1 MRLPFRRHSIS
12 SRIATL
18 AQLLIDRQ
26 QKLAV
31 AESCTGGWLAKV
43 CTDLSGS
50 SIWFECGFV
59 SYSNEAKQA
68 MLGVPETIIA
78 EFGAVSEQTVIAMAK
93 GALKHSRAHWAL
105 AISGVAGPGGGSDI
119 NPVGSVWFGCTNR
132 SQHLHTSKKQF
143 CGDRQAVRQQSVDYA
158 LKKLIKLLK

>member
-1 MRLPFRRHSIS
+1 M
-12 SRIATL
+12 
-18 AQLLIDRQ
+18 
-26 QKLAV
+26 
-31 AESCTGGWLAKV
+31 
-43 CTDLSGS
+43 
-50 SIWFECGFV
+50 
-59 SYSNEAKQA
+59 SYSNQAKQV

-78 EFGAVSEQTVIAMAK
+78 EFGAVSEQTVSAMAK

-132 SQHLHTSKKQF
+132 SQDLHTSKKQF